1 MAIKITITIIDKESG
16 NDVPGLTY
24 PFDSLMYANKFI
36 REFLDRG
43 RLDERG
49 MDYRVERDCK

>member
-1 MAIKITITIIDKESG
+1 
-16 NDVPGLTY
+16 VPGLTY

-36 REFLDRG
+36 REFLDRD